1 MNYKS
6 YIVEQDLNSLKSKI
20 VLFYGENLGFINEI
34 KKKLKE
40 KNTNVSFNIANQ
52 DEVLKDQ
59 EDFFQ
64 NFLNNSLFEDRKIF
78 FIDQVSD
85 KILNLIQE
93 IEKRIDTQTI
103 YLFANAL
110 EKKSKIRNYFE
121 KSKELA
127 IIACY
132 NDNEIALRKKILV
145 RLKDF
150 SGLTTEN
157 IKAIIDSSNL
167 DRDKLNNE
175 LDKIEVCFIDKK
187 LNNTQLL
194 QLLNM
199 NENDDFNSLKD
210 AALNGDT
217 NKTNQLL
224 SDTTIANEKIIF
236 YLNFINQ
243 RLNKLRDILTSNVQ
257 LEKAIDIPATNFLKD
272 KPNVL
277 KQGNGIL
284 TKLDNF

>member
-93 IEKRIDTQTI
+93 IEKRIDTQTLVRIIEKTKRKKNFKTHTATKVFQALRIFVNNEISELIYGLISASKILKKDVIFDNI
-103 YLFANAL
+103 YLKNRIETPLKLDSIIFIPYTTIKYDFAA
-110 EKKSKIRNYFE
+110 
-121 KSKELA
+121 KE
-127 IIACY
+127 
-132 NDNEIALRKKILV
+132 
-145 RLKDF
+145 F
-150 SGLTTEN
+150 HP
-157 IKAIIDSSNL
+157 NL
-167 DRDKLNNE
+167 ME
-175 LDKIEVCFIDKK
+175 QAQGEIDKYY
-187 LNNTQLL
+187 
-194 QLLNM
+194 
-199 NENDDFNSLKD
+199 F
-210 AALNGDT
+210 
-217 NKTNQLL
+217 
-224 SDTTIANEKIIF
+224 KI
-236 YLNFINQ
+236 
-243 RLNKLRDILTSNVQ
+243 
-257 LEKAIDIPATNFLKD
+257 
-272 KPNVL
+272 
-277 KQGNGIL
+277 
-284 TKLDNF
+284 

>member
-110 EKKSKIRNYFE
+110 KKNQKLETISKN
-121 KSKELA
+121 
-127 IIACY
+127 
-132 NDNEIALRKKILV
+132 
-145 RLKDF
+145 LK
-150 SGLTTEN
+150 N
-157 IKAIIDSSNL
+157 
-167 DRDKLNNE
+167 
-175 LDKIEVCFIDKK
+175 
-187 LNNTQLL
+187 
-194 QLLNM
+194 
-199 NENDDFNSLKD
+199 
-210 AALNGDT
+210 
-217 NKTNQLL
+217 
-224 SDTTIANEKIIF
+224 
-236 YLNFINQ
+236 
-243 RLNKLRDILTSNVQ
+243 
-257 LEKAIDIPATNFLKD
+257 
-272 KPNVL
+272 
-277 KQGNGIL
+277 
-284 TKLDNF
+284 